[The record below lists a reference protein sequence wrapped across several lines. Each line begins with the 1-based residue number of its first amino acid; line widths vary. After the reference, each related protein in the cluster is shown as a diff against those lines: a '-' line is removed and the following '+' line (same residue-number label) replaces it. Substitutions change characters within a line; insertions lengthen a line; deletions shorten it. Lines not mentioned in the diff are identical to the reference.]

1 MGKWIRNGSRDFFQK
16 SDLSKISG
24 SFQLILQVNT
34 SADRNYA
41 DFVSFQK
48 QLAQE
53 KKHLMHVD
61 FAAAVCHL
69 FRTNQAELARW
80 QREYSYLLV
89 DEFQDINA
97 AQYEAVKLLCGGKRN
112 LFVVGDD
119 DQAIYGFRGSDPAI
133 MRQFLK
139 DFPEAKQIFLSVNYR
154 SRCRNCGDGRKAD
167 RAKPG
172 EISKADRGWTE
183 HVGCGAGRVLCAR
196 SDAGGAPDAG
206 RKKHSAHSNRHRIR
220 HFRRCFRHE
229 LVALKH
235 GSQRLGLRFSRSEAG
250 GRDSRR

>member
-1 MGKWIRNGSRDFFQK
+1 M
-16 SDLSKISG
+16 
-24 SFQLILQVNT
+24 
-34 SADRNYA
+34 
-41 DFVSFQK
+41 
-48 QLAQE
+48 E
-53 KKHLMHVD
+53 KKLDLDD

-69 FRTNQAELARW
+69 FRTNPAELARW

-139 DFPEAKQIFLSVNYR
+139 DFPEAKQIFLSVNY
-154 SRCRNCGDGRKAD
+154 GDGRKAD

-183 HVGCGAGRVLCAR
+183 HVG
-196 SDAGGAPDAG
+196 
-206 RKKHSAHSNRHRIR
+206 
-220 HFRRCFRHE
+220 
-229 LVALKH
+229 
-235 GSQRLGLRFSRSEAG
+235 
-250 GRDSRR
+250 